1 MTFEDVCRRWGFSP
15 YSSHSDFFDI
25 LKKKKILKGDCRPYK
40 VDEFKLLTYEH
51 EIGFEPDM
59 VSIEE
64 YRRRTGLSQ
73 YQVKKLIQ
81 ENKVKSCILF
91 QTKKQITYRI
101 K

>member
-1 MTFEDVCRRWGFSP
+1 MTFEYVCRRYGFSP
-15 YSSHSDFFDI
+15 YSSHSTFFDI
-25 LKKKKILKGDCRPYK
+25 LKKKKILKGDCRPYE
-40 VDEFKLLTYEH
+40 VNEVELLNYEK
-51 EIGFEPDM
+51 EIGFEADM

-73 YQVKKLIQ
+73 YQVKKLIK

-91 QTKKQITYRI
+91 QTKKQVTYRI